1 MIGGAMDDL
10 ETRLKAWQAA
20 KAITAKQAAAIREFE
35 RAKVPPGP
43 PPSRGGPLAEA
54 VGYVGAAIAL
64 AAVAMLLADRW
75 KDLNL
80 GGRIGIVGLLTL
92 VVASA
97 GVALRKSDK
106 APLERLVSVL
116 LTASILGATWIVGI
130 LVSEATALRG
140 YDVALICAGAALA
153 MAVALYRWRARALP
167 LLVMLA
173 SSLAI
178 VVAVFARPALAGEG
192 MWGGLSAWALG
203 TFWVM
208 LAWGRWL
215 TPEPIA
221 AAAGSLLA
229 IFGALSGSS
238 GESKFVMLTV
248 GLVTAGALMT
258 RAVLRNTTYL
268 VGIGA
273 LGVLIFLPQVVIHVF
288 GNTIGALVSMAV
300 VGLLLVLVS
309 VRLARGRKGGRVTP
323 KEGVS

>member
-1 MIGGAMDDL
+1 MQELGAQL
-10 ETRLKAWQAA
+10 EAWQAA
-20 KAITAKQAAAIREFE
+20 KLITAKQGAAIREYE
-35 RAKVPPGP
+35 AARIAPVPH
-43 PPSRGGPLAEA
+43 PSRGGPLAEA

-97 GVALRKSDK
+97 GFALRKSDK
-106 APLERLVSVL
+106 APLSRLVSVL
-116 LTASILGATWIVGI
+116 LTASVLGATWIVGI
-130 LVSEATALRG
+130 LVAELSALHA
-140 YDVALICAGAALA
+140 YDVALVCAAAALA
-153 MAVALYRWRARALP
+153 MSVALYRWRARALP
-167 LLVMLA
+167 LLAMLA

-178 VVAVFARPALAGEG
+178 VIATFARPALSQEG
-192 MWGGLSAWALG
+192 TWGGLAAWALG
-203 TFWVM
+203 AFWVL

-215 TPEPIA
+215 KPEPIA

-229 IFGALSGSS
+229 IFGALAGSS
-238 GESKFVMLTV
+238 GESRLAMLVV

-258 RAVLRNTTYL
+258 RAVLTNTTYL

-273 LGVLIFLPQVVIHVF
+273 VGVLIFLPQVVIRIF

-309 VRLARGRKGGRVTP
+309 VRLARGRKGGHSTV